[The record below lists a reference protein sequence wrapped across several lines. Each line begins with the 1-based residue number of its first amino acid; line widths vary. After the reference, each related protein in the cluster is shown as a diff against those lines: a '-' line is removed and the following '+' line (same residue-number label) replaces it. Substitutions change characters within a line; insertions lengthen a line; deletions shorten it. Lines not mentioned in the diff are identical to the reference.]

1 MITNKLDFINIPT
14 KYTRRELNA
23 LYRKIPLKDTVFRLL
38 RKYFTAM
45 ANLYNV
51 IPVSKAWEI
60 ISKIH
65 PNLVTKKEF
74 MSFAEIAV
82 HEDEGYFIIGAENY
96 TDKNSPETKLWS
108 KEIVCED
115 LFYLGVDDYKYVKD
129 YQHGKDY
136 YIPSKEELLSFTDI
150 NYCNNLP
157 EKEEFL
163 KYLAKH
169 CKGNMVEAADILNV
183 AVYLDRTVM
192 MTPNDI
198 MQELATEFITIT
210 GAADLEEFAN
220 TFTKF
225 HNSLKMPY
233 NRGYS
238 PNELSKSSPNKGTLQ
253 SITIGPNMRKYIE
266 SGEIDPNELRSQI
279 CETKYPSENIRKDLL
294 RQINEIAPLNVK
306 APKVGRNDPC
316 PCGSGK
322 KYKKC
327 CGK

>member
-1 MITNKLDFINIPT
+1 
-14 KYTRRELNA
+14 
-23 LYRKIPLKDTVFRLL
+23 
-38 RKYFTAM
+38 
-45 ANLYNV
+45 
-51 IPVSKAWEI
+51 
-60 ISKIH
+60 
-65 PNLVTKKEF
+65 

-82 HEDEGYFIIGAENY
+82 HEEEGYVIIGEENY
-96 TDKNSPETKLWS
+96 AGENIPETKLWN

-115 LFYLGVDDYKYVKD
+115 LFHLGVEDYKDMKD
-129 YQHGKDY
+129 CQHGKDY
-136 YIPSKEELLSFTDI
+136 YIPSKEELLLYADI
-150 NYCNNLP
+150 DYCNNVP

-163 KYLAKH
+163 KFLAKH
-169 CKGNMVEAADILNV
+169 CIENVIEAPDILN
-183 AVYLDRTVM
+183 AAMYLDRTVM
-192 MTPNDI
+192 MMPDEI
-198 MQELATEFITIT
+198 IEELATEFIEP
-210 GAADLEEFAN
+210 AEVADFKELASV
-220 TFTKF
+220 FTKF

-238 PNELSKSSPNKGTLQ
+238 PNELSKNSPHKGPLQ

-266 SGEIDPNELRSQI
+266 SGEIDPNELRRQI
-279 CETKYPSENIRKDLL
+279 CETEYPSESVRKDLL